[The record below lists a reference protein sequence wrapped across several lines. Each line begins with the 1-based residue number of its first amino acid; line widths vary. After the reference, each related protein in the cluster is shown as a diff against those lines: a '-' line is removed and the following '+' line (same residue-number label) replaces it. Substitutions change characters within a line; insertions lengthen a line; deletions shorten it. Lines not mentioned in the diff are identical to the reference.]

1 MGKTIASIRYSFIKE
16 ATLVG
21 KLADMGAV
29 VTSIGYVAGV
39 LTTGAFLPQVLHT
52 YRLKS
57 ANDLSWKMLICF
69 STGVL
74 LWFIYGVYLHSWPMI
89 LANSITLALQ
99 GFIISMKI
107 RYER

>member
-1 MGKTIASIRYSFIKE
+1 M
-16 ATLVG
+16 
-21 KLADMGAV
+21 DAV
-29 VTSIGYVAGV
+29 FTSLGYVAGV

-99 GFIISMKI
+99 GFIMSMKMQYRDNQRQGTGKEKI
-107 RYER
+107 DAASSR

>member
-1 MGKTIASIRYSFIKE
+1 MGIVSIRYSFMKST
-16 ATLVG
+16 TLVG
-21 KLADMGAV
+21 KLSGMDAV
-29 VTSIGYVAGV
+29 FTWVGYVAGV

-52 YRLKS
+52 YRVKS
-57 ANDLSWKMLICF
+57 ASDFSWKMLISF
-69 STGVL
+69 SCGVL
-74 LWFIYGVYLHSWPMI
+74 LWFVYGVYLHSWPMI

>member
-1 MGKTIASIRYSFIKE
+1 M
-16 ATLVG
+16 
-21 KLADMGAV
+21 DAV
-29 VTSIGYVAGV
+29 FTSLGYVAGV

-99 GFIISMKI
+99 GFIMSMKM
-107 RYER
+107 RYGDQRQGTGKGKIDAASSR

>member
-1 MGKTIASIRYSFIKE
+1 M
-16 ATLVG
+16 
-21 KLADMGAV
+21 DAV
-29 VTSIGYVAGV
+29 FTSLGYVAGV

-57 ANDLSWKMLICF
+57 AGELSWKMLISF
-69 STGVL
+69 SCGVL

>member
-1 MGKTIASIRYSFIKE
+1 M
-16 ATLVG
+16 
-21 KLADMGAV
+21 DAV
-29 VTSIGYVAGV
+29 FTSLGYVAGA

-52 YRLKS
+52 YRVKS
-57 ANDLSWKMLICF
+57 AGDLSWKMLICF

-74 LWFIYGVYLHSWPMI
+74 LWFVYGVYLHSWPMI
-89 LANSITLALQ
+89 LANLITLALQ